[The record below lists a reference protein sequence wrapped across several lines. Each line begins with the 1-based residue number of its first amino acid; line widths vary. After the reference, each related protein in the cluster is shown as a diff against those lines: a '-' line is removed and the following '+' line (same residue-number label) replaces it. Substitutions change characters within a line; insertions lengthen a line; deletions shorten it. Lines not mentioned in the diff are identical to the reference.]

1 MLFDYKFYINYY
13 KDLKNFSYEEASNHF
28 LKHGIEEKRIANEKL
43 IHFNYDFY
51 INYYEDLK
59 EFSFINACTH
69 FLTKGIEESRKFN
82 EKLRYFDYN
91 FYINYYEDL
100 KELSFIDARTHF
112 LTNGIKENRKFNE
125 KLKHFDYNFYINYN
139 EDIKELSFIDAC
151 NHFLKHGIEENRIIN
166 FNIECYN
173 SLKNTKYNNDTINN
187 LKFLHITKT
196 GGTSIEEF
204 AAKIGI
210 KWSKYDKTFYE
221 KFNKEGYWHIPL
233 CYFEIET
240 IKKYN
245 WFTIVRNPY
254 NRIVSEI
261 NYLIKDKYI
270 DINKV
275 DINIYLNNIL
285 TNIIIDERTLN
296 KKFIELNNI
305 MYKFHF
311 IPMYFY
317 TCYNDYENIIPNL
330 TIIKFENLNKE
341 INKFLNKLNIE
352 ETFDI
357 HRNINDTKIFEF
369 EDLSIKNI
377 KLINKIYKKDF
388 ELFNYNIYSK

>member
-1 MLFDYKFYINYY
+1 MLFEYNFYINYY
-13 KDLKNFSYEEASNHF
+13 KDLKNLTFEEASNHF
-28 LKHGIEEKRIANEKL
+28 LEHGINEKRIA
-43 IHFNYDFY
+43 
-51 INYYEDLK
+51 
-59 EFSFINACTH
+59 
-69 FLTKGIEESRKFN
+69 
-82 EKLRYFDYN
+82 
-91 FYINYYEDL
+91 
-100 KELSFIDARTHF
+100 
-112 LTNGIKENRKFNE
+112 NE
-125 KLKHFDYNFYINYN
+125 KLKHFDYNFYINYY
-139 EDIKELSFIDAC
+139 EDIKELSFIDSC
-151 NHFLKHGIEENRIIN
+151 THFLTKGIDEKRIANEKLKHFDYNFYINYYEDIKELSFIDSCTHFLTKGINEKRLIN
-166 FNIECYN
+166 FNIEYN
-173 SLKNTKYNNDTINN
+173 SSFKNIKYKNDIINN

-204 AAKIGI
+204 AIKIGI
-210 KWSKYDKTFYE
+210 KWGKYDKIFYD
-221 KFNKEGYWHIPL
+221 KFKKNGFWHIPL
-233 CYFEIET
+233 CYFEIEI

-261 NYLIKDKYI
+261 NFLIKDKYI

-285 TNIIIDERTLN
+285 TNIIIDEKTLN
-296 KKFIELNNI
+296 KKFIELDNI

-330 TIIKFENLNKE
+330 KIIKFENLNKKVNNYFE
-341 INKFLNKLNIE
+341 KLNIKE
-352 ETFDI
+352 KFNVHE
-357 HRNINDTKIFEF
+357 NKNEKKIFEF